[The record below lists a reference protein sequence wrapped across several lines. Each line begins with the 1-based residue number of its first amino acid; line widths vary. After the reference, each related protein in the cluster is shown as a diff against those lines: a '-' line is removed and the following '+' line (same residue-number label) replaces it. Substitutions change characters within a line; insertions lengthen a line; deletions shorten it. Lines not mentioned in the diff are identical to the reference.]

1 MNTTCPFSLINTITG
16 KGAIRTGTLITGTR
30 RWISSIISITSNDES
45 PGKGVMRA
53 GKGVRKATKGYN
65 NMDQMNKNF

>member
-1 MNTTCPFSLINTITG
+1 MNTTCVFSLTNAITG
-16 KGAIRTGTLITGTR
+16 KGAIRAGKLTTRTR

-45 PGKGVMRA
+45 SGKRVMRA

-65 NMDQMNKNF
+65 NMDQTNKSF